1 MITKVKGLTAEELRT
16 LVSDTVIDSVQDLI
30 EDMTLIQVK
39 IMMSWI
45 SCRFSI
51 SSQPKGIASNW
62 EIPLLIF

>member
-39 IMMSWI
+39 IMMS
-45 SCRFSI
+45 
-51 SSQPKGIASNW
+51 
-62 EIPLLIF
+62 